1 MNKQRYH
8 TRAVAPLFLIMLATT
23 FFDPGSR
30 LQESAESRVE
40 CSALDK
46 SKPAQFI
53 SFEGF
58 DRNAWD
64 GKRYVKGLVLRL
76 TNNSSCAM
84 LVVTPPGVAPRLIKK
99 KGKYVWQ
106 DDWHTPELK
115 NGSHI
120 EVVYTIHFLQSNR
133 SETPVPSGDVILKSK
148 VLSGESVL
156 FSVPKKFVKQ
166 GGEIELAFHYES
178 NPRTESIHFSLS
190 QARASVR

>member
-8 TRAVAPLFLIMLATT
+8 SSAVVPVFLIMLATT
-23 FFDPGSR
+23 FFDPSSC
-30 LQESAESRVE
+30 LQESAGSRVE
-40 CSALDK
+40 CPALDK

-58 DRNAWD
+58 DRDAWD

-76 TNNSSCAM
+76 TNNSGCPI

-120 EVVYTIHFLQSNR
+120 EVVYRIHFPQLNR

-148 VLSGESVL
+148 VLNGESVL
-156 FSVPKKFVKQ
+156 FSVPKKFMKQ
-166 GGEIELAFHYES
+166 GGEVELAFNYES
-178 NPRTESIHFSLS
+178 NPKTESIHFSLS